1 MKSLRKEGNSVTQ
14 IMTMLLLLDNVGPK
28 NFIHVSTMCQKCN
41 RKLSVTK
48 KMSEKLSEMYCIIEL
63 K

>member
-28 NFIHVSTMCQKCN
+28 NFINVSTMCQKCN